1 MDEPNQT
8 NDGLSQPN
16 ADSVKKR
23 DPGTPVSGLIALV
36 LAVVFAAGIIL
47 WQNASEDAQYKMV
60 REEMPEL
67 VIGADTPAAGRF
79 GQFDLP
85 ARMFIRGHKLLMEQP
100 TDYSTMVMEQFA
112 AVYTPEDQIRA
123 IIMSGEY
130 EGAESALDRLE
141 AAHIEV
147 LQKLGDT
154 QGDDDGEHKMADGFE
169 LIELGNEGAYELARY
184 GLVSDELNAL
194 RMIYTDGPDTV
205 EQPMRDQLVARYGVL
220 GQVVLT
226 HGLEDNNPRREPLVT
241 GFVPIAVLLFGVLL
255 VVGVSTLAGLV
266 LLVMGIINLASG
278 KMRFRCEAPEP
289 GGSVFLETYAVFLAA
304 FGVLSIGLFVL
315 SVKIDPSLGALSIP
329 LQWVLIVVPAWAL
342 LRGMKM
348 NNWRNAIGLH
358 SGEGVM
364 KEIGCGFLVYL
375 ASIPV
380 YMVGVAITVIVL
392 VIQGLMASGSGEEL
406 EPMSNPIFDLIS
418 DGGPLIILLVFT
430 LATVWA
436 PIAEELIFRGALFR
450 HMRGRLHWILAAF
463 FSALLFAYMHS
474 YGPFMVAP
482 LIALGFMFAFMRQWR
497 GSIIAPMTAH
507 FIHNA
512 TLIGFMIIFINLLK
526 DPVI

>member
-1 MDEPNQT
+1 MGMDEPNQSIELPTQSNT
-8 NDGLSQPN
+8 NLNQKS
-16 ADSVKKR
+16 
-23 DPGTPVSGLIALV
+23 DPGTLVSRLIALI
-36 LAVVFAAGIIL
+36 LAVVFASGIIL
-47 WQNASEDAQYKMV
+47 WQNLSESMQYALIYA
-60 REEMPEL
+60 EHPEPA
-67 VIGADTPAAGRF
+67 IGADIPASGRF

-85 ARMFIRGHKLLMEQP
+85 ARIFIRGRQLFMSESS
-100 TDYSTMVMEQFA
+100 DFSTVVMEQFEL
-112 AVYTPEDQIRA
+112 VYTPEDQIRA

-130 EGAESALDRLE
+130 EGNQEALDRLR
-141 AAHIEV
+141 ATRIEV
-147 LQKLGDT
+147 
-154 QGDDDGEHKMADGFE
+154 QG
-169 LIELGNEGAYELARY
+169 N
-184 GLVSDELNAL
+184 LVNDIDSDETDEESYESIKSRLLLAELDAL
-194 RMIYTDGPDTV
+194 ESIYTDGPDSI
-205 EQPMRDQLVARYGVL
+205 EQPMRDQLVSRYGVL

-226 HGLEDNNPRREPLVT
+226 HGLDDDDPLRNPIVT
-241 GFVPIAVLLFGVLL
+241 GFIPIGVLLFGVFL
-255 VVGVSTLAGLV
+255 VVGISTMAGMV
-266 LLVMGIINLASG
+266 LLVLGIVNLAIG
-278 KMRFRCEAPEP
+278 KMRLRFESPAP
-289 GGSVFLETYAVFLAA
+289 GGSVFLETYALFLAA

-315 SVKIDPSLGALSIP
+315 SVKVNPALGVLSIP
-329 LQWVLIVVPAWAL
+329 LQWVLIIVPAWAL
-342 LRGMKM
+342 LRGMKSKE
-348 NNWRNAIGLH
+348 WSKAIGLH
-358 SGEGVM
+358 RGEGIM

-392 VIQGLMASGSGEEL
+392 LIQGAIASTSGEEIK
-406 EPMSNPIFDLIS
+406 PMSNPIFDLIS
-418 DGGPLIILLVFT
+418 DGSAWVILLIFS
-430 LATVWA
+430 LATIWA

-450 HMRGRLHWILAAF
+450 HMSGRLHWVLAAF